1 MLATKMDL
9 ACYHGLEDLLAE
21 AKYMA
26 SFPDADELFM
36 EDVKNLSIA
45 VEIMRHEINP
55 ELPAPQVSAAELR
68 KVLSNLGDLWNYS
81 ADQAKKDP
89 SERIWQ
95 RDLASIDYFQ
105 EVAKNL
111 RKETAA
117 HG

>member
-1 MLATKMDL
+1 MLAMKMDL
-9 ACYHGLEDLLAE
+9 DCYHGLEDLLAE

-26 SFPDADELFM
+26 SFPDADELFT

-45 VEIMRHEINP
+45 LEIMRHEINP
-55 ELPAPQVSAAELR
+55 DLPAPQVSAVELKEVVSR
-68 KVLSNLGDLWNYS
+68 LSDLWEYS
-81 ADQAKKDP
+81 ADQAQKDP
-89 SERIWQ
+89 TERIWQ

>member
-1 MLATKMDL
+1 MLAMKMDL

-26 SFPDADELFM
+26 SFPDADELFT

-45 VEIMRHEINP
+45 LEIMRHEINP
-55 ELPAPQVSAAELR
+55 DLPAPKISVAELR

-81 ADQAKKDP
+81 ADQAQKDP
-89 SERIWQ
+89 TERIWQ

-105 EVAKNL
+105 EVAKNY
-111 RKETAA
+111 RSDRI
-117 HG
+117 